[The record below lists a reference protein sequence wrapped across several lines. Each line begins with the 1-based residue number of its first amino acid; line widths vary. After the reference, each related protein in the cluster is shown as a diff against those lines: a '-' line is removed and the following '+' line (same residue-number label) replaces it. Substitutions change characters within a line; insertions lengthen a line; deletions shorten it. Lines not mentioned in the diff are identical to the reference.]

1 MPLNLYI
8 LLFTFLSSFLFAQE
22 INEDLKPYRLL
33 FQPKKKAKL
42 VRNLDKYYF
51 VQDSLATIRLRQ
63 LSDND
68 LFEQE
73 YDKFKA
79 DNEQQPLSVYEL
91 LIYFGTDRSKANQV
105 INNLVEFEKPYEK
118 SVIVYEQPNY
128 RVKLGRYYSK
138 LEAYARL
145 KELAEHYSDLSLI
158 KSTYI
163 VNWEEFEAR

>member
-1 MPLNLYI
+1 MPASLYM
-8 LLFTFLSSFLFAQE
+8 LLFVFISSSLLAQTV
-22 INEDLKPYRLL
+22 NEDLKPYRLL
-33 FQPKKKAKL
+33 FRPKKVVKP
-42 VRNLDKYYF
+42 VRNLDNYYLI
-51 VQDSLATIRLRQ
+51 QDSLAVIRLAQ

-73 YDKFKA
+73 YAKFKA
-79 DNEQQPLSVYEL
+79 HNQTQPLSVYEL

-105 INNLVEFEKPYEK
+105 VQDLVEFEKPYEK

-145 KELAEHYSDLSLI
+145 KELEETYPDISLI
-158 KSTYI
+158 RSTYI
-163 VNWEEFEAR
+163 VNWDEFKAR